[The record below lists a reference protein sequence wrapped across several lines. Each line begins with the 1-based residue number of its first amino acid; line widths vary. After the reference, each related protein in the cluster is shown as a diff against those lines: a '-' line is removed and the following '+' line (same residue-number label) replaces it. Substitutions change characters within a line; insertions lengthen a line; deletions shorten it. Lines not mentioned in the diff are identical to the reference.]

1 MADHATPSQRV
12 VGSTPTRR
20 TSFRRPWACRQAAGA
35 VSRDRTTGLVSGN
48 QSPCVS
54 TAPLPPR
61 PPPRQPRKCRAL
73 DRQVLERHGHRSTS
87 PAPTQPL
94 SRATWQRSCPFASGA
109 GSGIVVPVPSS
120 TSRTTPASRFSTRSG
135 MTVWWA
141 EREPTSSSL
150 APLDVVGHLPP
161 GSSREDAEGK
171 PAQVSLARP
180 GPAPQPQS
188 GRTGTSP
195 GLGRRGRAGRQQRTR
210 L

>member
-1 MADHATPSQRV
+1 MDHLTRNQRV

-20 TSFRRPWACRQAAGA
+20 TSFRRPWACGQAAGA

-48 QSPCVS
+48 QSPCIS

-61 PPPRQPRKCRAL
+61 PHPRQPRKCRAL
-73 DRQVLERHGHRSTS
+73 DRQVLGRHGHRSTS
-87 PAPTQPL
+87 RHQPNRCL
-94 SRATWQRSCPFASGA
+94 GQCGSVRCPFASGA
-109 GSGIVVPVPSS
+109 ESGVVVPVLSS
-120 TSRTTPASRFSTRSG
+120 TSRTAPASRFSTRSG

-150 APLDVVGHLPP
+150 APLDVVGHLHP

-195 GLGRRGRAGRQQRTR
+195 GLGSTGQAGRQQRTR